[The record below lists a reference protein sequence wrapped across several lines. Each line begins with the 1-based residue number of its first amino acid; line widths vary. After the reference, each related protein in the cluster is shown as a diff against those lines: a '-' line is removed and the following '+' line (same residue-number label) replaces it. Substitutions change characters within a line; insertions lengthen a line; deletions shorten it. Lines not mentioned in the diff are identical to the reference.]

1 MIGILLGLLLV
12 LSVLPVTVHFIV
24 RRRVLSQMQQQQ
36 VNNIN
41 LWSEATSTYYFVR
54 LRIYT
59 RDKHSL
65 ISSETPA
72 ASADPDDLTSEA
84 AFEIISVFVRLFLLI
99 SFGSFLCL
107 HKGSLKSIMSVYMG
121 CYDNFLSKQL
131 CQIVIVFCLSF

>member
-54 LRIYT
+54 IRIYT

-65 ISSETPA
+65 ISSEH
-72 ASADPDDLTSEA
+72 LQHLQ
-84 AFEIISVFVRLFLLI
+84 IL
-99 SFGSFLCL
+99 
-107 HKGSLKSIMSVYMG
+107 MS
-121 CYDNFLSKQL
+121 
-131 CQIVIVFCLSF
+131 